1 MLRHKV
7 IKGGRHH
14 MFNLPDK
21 TANEFKKIFET
32 HRVQI
37 SAMDVFYQN
46 IRMLNNKSKILDR
59 DSYSE
64 YVIGILNDIELVS
77 SPIDAFIPE
86 ETEEPDEPDT
96 SDEEA
101 ENAEGTEAE
110 AEEEE
115 DDDDSIFKINRSV
128 PEYEK
133 IKNRMTIDF
142 IYEILPMTHPTVM
155 KLKENPT
162 LLETVVD
169 DMFIYYCLF
178 KYLDQISKI
187 RLMMYSNTTP
197 IIEYVV
203 CNIDERAIKNH
214 IVSKNINVDKC
225 RKNADEIFFDPDLMI
240 MHKFYVAGH
249 EKDNIPSF
257 DTSNLFM
264 RLLNNI
270 TIKSD
275 IYIILGIYTT
285 LSFAMSDITNEKI
298 SDSPCIVYV
307 RDVLS
312 KI

>member
-1 MLRHKV
+1 
-7 IKGGRHH
+7 

-21 TANEFKKIFET
+21 TANEFKKLFET

-46 IRMLNNKSKILDR
+46 IRMLNKKNKLLDR

-64 YVIGILNDIELVS
+64 YVLGILNDIELVT
-77 SPIDAFIPE
+77 SPIDAFIPDVSDD
-86 ETEEPDEPDT
+86 ETEEAN
-96 SDEEA
+96 SVEEN
-101 ENAEGTEAE
+101 ENEN
-110 AEEEE
+110 
-115 DDDDSIFKINRSV
+115 DDDSIFKINRSV

-142 IYEILPMTHPTVM
+142 IYEILPMTHEVVM
-155 KLKENPT
+155 KLKEDPT
-162 LLETVVD
+162 ALDTVID
-169 DMFIYYCLF
+169 DMFIHYCLF

-203 CNIDERAIKNH
+203 CNIDEKAIKNH
-214 IVSKNINVDKC
+214 LVSKNINVDKC
-225 RKNADEIFFDPDLMI
+225 REKADEIIFNPDLMI
-240 MHKFYVAGH
+240 MHKFYVKEH

-257 DTSNLFM
+257 DTSNLLM

>member
-1 MLRHKV
+1 
-7 IKGGRHH
+7 

-21 TANEFKKIFET
+21 TANEFKKLFET

-46 IRMLNNKSKILDR
+46 IRMLNNKGKLLDR

-64 YVIGILNDIELVS
+64 YVLGILNDIELVS
-77 SPIDAFIPE
+77 SPIDAFIPDV
-86 ETEEPDEPDT
+86 PDETDT
-96 SDEEA
+96 PV
-101 ENAEGTEAE
+101 ENDST
-110 AEEEE
+110 EEE
-115 DDDDSIFKINRSV
+115 DEDDSIFKINRSV
-128 PEYEK
+128 PEYVK
-133 IKNRMTIDF
+133 IKKRMTLDF
-142 IYEILPMTHPTVM
+142 IYEILPMTHPVVM
-155 KLKENPT
+155 KLKENNV

-203 CNIDERAIKNH
+203 CNIDEKAIKNH
-214 IVSKNINVDKC
+214 LVSKNINVDKC
-225 RKNADEIFFDPDLMI
+225 REKAEEIFFDPDLMI
-240 MHKFYVAGH
+240 MHKFYVKGH
-249 EKDNIPSF
+249 EKDNIRSF
-257 DTSNLFM
+257 DTSNLLL

>member
-1 MLRHKV
+1 
-7 IKGGRHH
+7 

-21 TANEFKKIFET
+21 TANEFKKLFET

-46 IRMLNNKSKILDR
+46 IRMLNNKGKLLDR

-64 YVIGILNDIELVS
+64 YVLGILNDIELVS
-77 SPIDAFIPE
+77 SPIDAFIP
-86 ETEEPDEPDT
+86 DV
-96 SDEEA
+96 SDETDA
-101 ENAEGTEAE
+101 PVENDST
-110 AEEEE
+110 EEE
-115 DDDDSIFKINRSV
+115 DEDDSIFKINRSV
-128 PEYEK
+128 PEYVK
-133 IKNRMTIDF
+133 IKNRMTLEF
-142 IYEILPMTHPTVM
+142 IYEILPMTHPVVM
-155 KLKENPT
+155 KLKENNM

-203 CNIDERAIKNH
+203 CNIDEKAIKNH
-214 IVSKNINVDKC
+214 LVSKNINVDKC
-225 RKNADEIFFDPDLMI
+225 REKAGEIFFDPDLMI
-240 MHKFYVAGH
+240 MHKFYVKGH
-249 EKDNIPSF
+249 EKDNIRSF
-257 DTSNLFM
+257 DTSNLLL

-298 SDSPCIVYV
+298 SDSPCIAYV

>member
-1 MLRHKV
+1 
-7 IKGGRHH
+7 

-21 TANEFKKIFET
+21 TANEFKKLFET

-46 IRMLNNKSKILDR
+46 IRMLNNKGKLLDR

-64 YVIGILNDIELVS
+64 YVLGILNDIELVS
-77 SPIDAFIPE
+77 SPIDAFIP
-86 ETEEPDEPDT
+86 DV
-96 SDEEA
+96 SDETDTPA
-101 ENAEGTEAE
+101 ENDST
-110 AEEEE
+110 EEE
-115 DDDDSIFKINRSV
+115 DEDDSIFKINRSV
-128 PEYEK
+128 PEYVK
-133 IKNRMTIDF
+133 IKNRMTLDF
-142 IYEILPMTHPTVM
+142 IYEILPMTHPVVM
-155 KLKENPT
+155 KLKENNM

-203 CNIDERAIKNH
+203 CNIDEKAIKNH
-214 IVSKNINVDKC
+214 LVSKNINVDKC
-225 RKNADEIFFDPDLMI
+225 REKAGEIFFDPDLMI
-240 MHKFYVAGH
+240 MHKFYVKGH
-249 EKDNIPSF
+249 EKDNIRSF
-257 DTSNLFM
+257 DTSNLFL

-298 SDSPCIVYV
+298 SDSPCIAYV

>member
-1 MLRHKV
+1 
-7 IKGGRHH
+7 
-14 MFNLPDK
+14 
-21 TANEFKKIFET
+21 
-32 HRVQI
+32 
-37 SAMDVFYQN
+37 
-46 IRMLNNKSKILDR
+46 
-59 DSYSE
+59 
-64 YVIGILNDIELVS
+64 
-77 SPIDAFIPE
+77 
-86 ETEEPDEPDT
+86 
-96 SDEEA
+96 
-101 ENAEGTEAE
+101 
-110 AEEEE
+110 
-115 DDDDSIFKINRSV
+115 
-128 PEYEK
+128 
-133 IKNRMTIDF
+133 
-142 IYEILPMTHPTVM
+142 MTHPVVI
-155 KLKENPT
+155 KLKENNM

-203 CNIDERAIKNH
+203 CNIDEKAIKNH
-214 IVSKNINVDKC
+214 LVSKNINVDKC
-225 RKNADEIFFDPDLMI
+225 REKAGEIFFDPDLMI
-240 MHKFYVAGH
+240 MHKFYVKGH
-249 EKDNIPSF
+249 EKDNIRSF
-257 DTSNLFM
+257 DTSNLFL

>member
-1 MLRHKV
+1 
-7 IKGGRHH
+7 

-21 TANEFKKIFET
+21 TANEFKKLFET

-46 IRMLNNKSKILDR
+46 IRMLNNKGKLLDR

-64 YVIGILNDIELVS
+64 YVLGILNDIELVS
-77 SPIDAFIPE
+77 SPIDAFIP
-86 ETEEPDEPDT
+86 DV
-96 SDEEA
+96 SDETDA
-101 ENAEGTEAE
+101 PVENDST
-110 AEEEE
+110 EEE
-115 DDDDSIFKINRSV
+115 DEDDSIFKINRSV
-128 PEYEK
+128 PEYVK
-133 IKNRMTIDF
+133 IKNRMTLEF
-142 IYEILPMTHPTVM
+142 IYEILPMTHPVVM
-155 KLKENPT
+155 KLKENNM

-203 CNIDERAIKNH
+203 CNIDEKAIKNH
-214 IVSKNINVDKC
+214 LVSKNINVDKC
-225 RKNADEIFFDPDLMI
+225 REKAGEIFFDPDLMI
-240 MHKFYVAGH
+240 MHKFYVKGH
-249 EKDNIPSF
+249 EKDNIRSF
-257 DTSNLFM
+257 DTSNLFL

>member
-1 MLRHKV
+1 
-7 IKGGRHH
+7 

-21 TANEFKKIFET
+21 TANEFKKLFET

-46 IRMLNNKSKILDR
+46 IRMLNNKGKLLDR

-64 YVIGILNDIELVS
+64 YVLGILNDIELVS
-77 SPIDAFIPE
+77 SPIDAFIP
-86 ETEEPDEPDT
+86 DV
-96 SDEEA
+96 SDETDA
-101 ENAEGTEAE
+101 PVENDST
-110 AEEEE
+110 EEE
-115 DDDDSIFKINRSV
+115 DEDDSIFKINRSV
-128 PEYEK
+128 PEYVK
-133 IKNRMTIDF
+133 IKNRMTLEF
-142 IYEILPMTHPTVM
+142 IYEILPMTHPVVM
-155 KLKENPT
+155 KLKENNM

-203 CNIDERAIKNH
+203 CNIDEKAIKNH
-214 IVSKNINVDKC
+214 LVSKNINVDKC
-225 RKNADEIFFDPDLMI
+225 REKAEEIFFDPDLMI
-240 MHKFYVAGH
+240 MHKFYVKGH
-249 EKDNIPSF
+249 EKDNIRSF
-257 DTSNLFM
+257 DTSNLLL

-298 SDSPCIVYV
+298 SDSPCIAYV